1 MPACATQ
8 EKITDQPAISNLFL
22 PVPDTDFR
30 DFLEEVDEVVR
41 FAPEIITAIEGDLD
55 AHACRKKKL
64 RVEDRKF
71 FESHTE
77 DLPHLGIEDAG
88 LLSEALTLGV
98 GRPRMPAEAVYV
110 FLMLRGFLGSLST
123 KQSRRFLHESMS
135 LYEWLQSRGLEMPGV
150 STILDNLNVISHK
163 TRELIFDR
171 QIALILREKLDD
183 FKKLTIDSTSVKANS
198 SWPTDAK
205 ILMGLLM
212 RVDRLGQK
220 LDVFGLENFRQGW
233 VPRWLEEMD
242 KLEFQICLVA
252 GKANSKTKMKQRYRQ
267 LLRRGK
273 KAADALKTEFD
284 HFQEGVQIDMLAP
297 SRRVLLKRVIE
308 QIRTDLSDAERVIEY
323 ASDRV
328 FHEKKRPSTEK
339 VLSLSDG
346 SAAYIKKGSRNPVIG
361 YKPQLVRSENGFV
374 TSLLVPQG
382 NAADS
387 IKLVPAIGDSIKRTG
402 VVAELVSTDD
412 GYASANGRDEV
423 LGMGVKAISISG
435 AKGKKLT
442 TLEDWESETYR
453 DARRCRSAVESLM
466 FTIKDGFAFGEL
478 GRRGIDAVRSELMEK
493 VLAYNCCRIILMR
506 KRRREA
512 LDKAA

>member
-8 EKITDQPAISNLFL
+8 ETIADQPSISNLFL

-30 DFLEEVDEVVR
+30 DFLDEVAQLLR
-41 FAPEIITAIEGDLD
+41 FAPAIITAIEGDLD
-55 AHACRKKKL
+55 AHAREKKRL
-64 RVEDRKF
+64 RLEDRKF
-71 FESHTE
+71 FESQTD
-77 DLPHLGIEDAG
+77 DLPELELEQTAALGED
-88 LLSEALTLGV
+88 LTLGV

-123 KQSRRFLHESMS
+123 KQSRRFLRESMS
-135 LYEWLQSRGLEMPGV
+135 LYGWLQSRGLAMPGV
-150 STILDNLNVISHK
+150 STILDNLNVISHR

-171 QIALILREKLDD
+171 QIARVLGEGLDD
-183 FKKLTIDSTSVKANS
+183 FKTLTIDSTSVKANS
-198 SWPTDAK
+198 SWPNDAK
-205 ILMGLLM
+205 ILTGLLM

-220 LDVFGLENFRQGW
+220 LDVFGLKTFRQGW

-252 GKANSKTKMKQRYRQ
+252 GKANSKAKLKQGYRQ

-273 KAADALKTEFD
+273 KALAALQAEFERFEQVLD
-284 HFQEGVQIDMLAP
+284 IDTLAP
-297 SRRVLLKRVIE
+297 SRRVLLLRVIA
-308 QIRTDLSDAERVIEY
+308 QIRTDLSDAQRVIEY

-339 VLSLSDG
+339 VLSLSDD
-346 SAAYIKKGSRNPVIG
+346 SAAYIKKGNRNPMIG

-374 TSLLVPQG
+374 TSLLVPEG
-382 NAADS
+382 NAADA
-387 IKLVPAIGDSIKRTG
+387 IKLVPAIADSIQRTS
-402 VVAELVSTDD
+402 VVADLVSTDD
-412 GYASANGRDEV
+412 GYASAKGRDA
-423 LGMGVKAISISG
+423 LRQMGIADVSISG

-478 GRRGIDAVRSELMEK
+478 GRRGIDAVRAELLEK
-493 VLAYNCCRIILMR
+493 VLAYNCCRSILLR
-506 KRRREA
+506 QRQREE
-512 LDKAA
+512 LEPAA